1 MFSSQQLERSWL
13 RERLYVGLSALLFFG
28 VSKPRATP
36 WAGIWPRRWRSTKT
50 SYNRKIVTLDFLGT
64 LQRTH
69 KCGELR
75 STNSGDTVTLMGWVN
90 RRRDHGNL
98 IFLDLRDRSGIT
110 QVVFDKE
117 TSPLAHAKAEAAR
130 PEYVVAVTGKVRKR
144 GEGLANPNMPT
155 GEIELVAQECL
166 LLNDAKTPPFS
177 PADDGPVNEEV
188 RLKYRYIDLRRPEL
202 QRNFELRHNV
212 TRAIREYLSDNGF
225 LEIETPL
232 LTRSTP
238 EGARDYLVP
247 SRVHPGHFFA
257 LPQSPQIF
265 KQLLMVSGFDRY
277 FQIARCFRDED
288 LRADRQPDFT
298 QIDLE
303 ISFPQMSTIF
313 AVAEGFLRAAFAA
326 AGITLGEQPFIQ
338 MTYDQAITKYGIDKP
353 DMRLPAM
360 VDLSA
365 TLTPELREQLKIEQG
380 LPVLGFTI
388 PFAGGFSATQQKALT
403 SEIRAFFGD
412 SGLDVLDI
420 VRLLNS
426 ETFAPLAE
434 SIRARFLEEGNVDGL
449 QRDHLTVVIT
459 PKLGTPAMWNYDPQ
473 WIYKRVGVL
482 RIELAKKYADKHK
495 LFEPTHTAADFKF
508 LWVTD
513 FPMYEWNEEHKS
525 WDAAHHPFTSPHED
539 DITSGKL
546 VNDKGAVRALA
557 YDIVLNGTEL
567 GSGSIRIHRKDVQA
581 EIFRSLGMSDAEAHE
596 RFGFFLDA
604 LEYGTP
610 PHGGIALGLDRI
622 VMILAGANSLREVI
636 AFPKTAK
643 AIDLMVDA
651 PTTVSDVQLRD
662 LSLKIVTR
670 G

>member
-1 MFSSQQLERSWL
+1 
-13 RERLYVGLSALLFFG
+13 
-28 VSKPRATP
+28 
-36 WAGIWPRRWRSTKT
+36 
-50 SYNRKIVTLDFLGT
+50 VTLDFLGT

-69 KCGELR
+69 LCGDPR
-75 STNSGDTVTLMGWVN
+75 SSNSGETITLMGWVN

-110 QVVFDKE
+110 QVVLDKE
-117 TSPLAHAKAEAAR
+117 SAPIAHAKAEAAR
-130 PEYVVAVTGKVRKR
+130 PEFVVAVTGKLRQR
-144 GEGLANPNMPT
+144 GPGLSNPNMPT
-155 GEIELVAQECL
+155 GEVELVADDLL
-166 LLNDAKTPPFS
+166 LLNDAKTPPFPIAAETTGT
-177 PADDGPVNEEV
+177 PAPITNEEI
-188 RLKYRYIDLRRPEL
+188 RLKYRYLDLRRPEL
-202 QRNFELRHNV
+202 QRNFELRHKV
-212 TRAIREYLSDNGF
+212 TRAIRDYLSDHNF

-313 AVAEGFLRAAFAA
+313 ATAEGFLRAAFAA
-326 AGITLGEQPFIQ
+326 AGITLPAEPFIQ
-338 MTYDQAITKYGIDKP
+338 MTYDQAIQKYGIDKP

-360 VDLSA
+360 VDLA
-365 TLTPELREQLKIEQG
+365 DELTAELRDTLKIDPT

-388 PFAGGFSATQQKALT
+388 PSVGELSGTARKSLLN
-403 SEIRAFFGD
+403 EIRSFFGD
-412 SGLDVLDI
+412 TGLDILDLA
-420 VRLLNS
+420 RLRTN
-426 ETFAPLAE
+426 EAFAPLAT
-434 SIRARFLEEGNVDGL
+434 SIEAA
-449 QRDHLTVVIT
+449 LTTELSSFSTPNSLLLTPSPLHIVIT
-459 PKLGTPAMWNYDPQ
+459 PKPGTPAMWNYDPQ
-473 WIYKRVGVL
+473 WIYKRVGAL
-482 RIELAKKYADKHK
+482 RLELAKKFADKHK
-495 LFEPTHTAADFKF
+495 LFDQTHTAADFKF

-513 FPMYEWNEEHKS
+513 FPMYEWNEEKKT
-525 WDAAHHPFTSPHED
+525 WDAAHHPFTAPHEE
-539 DITSGKL
+539 DIQSGAL
-546 VNDKGAVRALA
+546 VNDKGSVRALA

-581 EIFRSLGMSDAEAHE
+581 EIFRSLGMDEAEQKA

-622 VMILAGANSLREVI
+622 VMILAGATSLREVI

-643 AIDLMVDA
+643 AIDLMVEA
-651 PTTVSDVQLRD
+651 PTTVSDQQLRE
-662 LSLKIVTR
+662 LSLKTVTR
-670 G
+670 S

>member
-1 MFSSQQLERSWL
+1 M
-13 RERLYVGLSALLFFG
+13 
-28 VSKPRATP
+28 
-36 WAGIWPRRWRSTKT
+36 
-50 SYNRKIVTLDFLGT
+50 TLDFLGT

-69 KCGELR
+69 HCGDLR
-75 STNSGDTVTLMGWVN
+75 SSNSGETVTLMGWVN

-98 IFLDLRDRSGIT
+98 IFLDLRDRTGIT
-110 QVVFDKE
+110 QVVLDKE
-117 TSPLAHAKAEAAR
+117 TSPLSHAKAEAAR
-130 PEYVVAVTGKVRKR
+130 PEYVVAVTGKVRER
-144 GEGLANPNMPT
+144 GEGLKNPKMET
-155 GEIELVAQECL
+155 GDIELVAQNLL
-166 LLNDAKTPPFS
+166 LLNDAKTPPF
-177 PADDGPVNEEV
+177 PIADDTVAVNEES
-188 RLKYRYIDLRRPEL
+188 RLKYRYLDLRRPEL
-202 QRNFELRHNV
+202 QRNFLLRHNV
-212 TRAIREYLSDNGF
+212 TRAIREYLSDSGF

-303 ISFPQMSTIF
+303 VSFPQMSTIF
-313 AVAEGFLRAAFAA
+313 AVAEGFLHAAFSA
-326 AGITLGEQPFIQ
+326 AGITLPEAPFIQ
-338 MTYDQAITKYGIDKP
+338 MTYDQAIAKYGIDKP

-360 VDLSA
+360 VDLSHA
-365 TLTPELREQLKIEQG
+365 LTAELRETLKIDPA

-388 PFAGGFSATQQKALT
+388 PSVGELSGTARKALL
-403 SEIRAFFGD
+403 SEIRASFGD
-412 SGLDVLDI
+412 CGLDMLDLA
-420 VRLLNS
+420 RLRTNAA
-426 ETFAPLAE
+426 FVPLAE
-434 SIRARFLEEGNVDGL
+434 SIEGKLSAEMSLFNGNSHCAEDL
-449 QRDHLTVVIT
+449 AIVIT
-459 PKLGTPAMWNYDPQ
+459 PKPGTPAMWNYDPQ
-473 WIYKRVGVL
+473 WIYKRVGAL
-482 RIELAKKYADKHK
+482 RLELARKYADKHG
-495 LFEPTHTAADFKF
+495 LFTQTGTAADFRF

-513 FPMYEWNEEHKS
+513 FPMYEWNEEHKA
-525 WDAAHHPFTSPHED
+525 WDAAHHPFTSPHEE
-539 DITSGKL
+539 DIQSGAL
-546 VNDKGAVRALA
+546 VNDKGSVRALA

-622 VMILAGANSLREVI
+622 VMILAGASSLREVI

-651 PTTVSDVQLRD
+651 PTPVPDNLLRD
-662 LSLKIVTR
+662 LSLKVVTR
-670 G
+670 S

>member
-1 MFSSQQLERSWL
+1 L
-13 RERLYVGLSALLFFG
+13 
-28 VSKPRATP
+28 
-36 WAGIWPRRWRSTKT
+36 
-50 SYNRKIVTLDFLGT
+50 LDFLGT

-69 KCGELR
+69 TCGQLR
-75 STNSGDTVTLMGWVN
+75 AGDAGQHVVLMGWVN

-98 IFLDLRDRSGIT
+98 IFLDLRDRTGIT
-110 QVVFDKE
+110 QVVLDKE
-117 TSPLAHAKAEAAR
+117 VSPEAHAKAEAAR
-130 PEYVVAVTGKVRKR
+130 PEYVVAVTGKLRQR
-144 GEGLANPNMPT
+144 GPGLTNPNMPT
-155 GEIELVAQECL
+155 GEVELVAHSLL
-166 LLNDAKTPPFS
+166 LLNDAKTPPF
-177 PADDGPVNEEV
+177 PIADDAPITNEEI
-188 RLKYRYIDLRRPEL
+188 RLKYRYLDLRRPEL
-202 QRNFELRHNV
+202 QRNFELRHKV
-212 TRAIREYLSDNGF
+212 TRAIRDYLSDNHF

-247 SRVHPGHFFA
+247 SRVHPGHFYA

-313 AVAEGFLRAAFAA
+313 AVAEGFLRAAFSA
-326 AGITLGEQPFIQ
+326 AGITLAAEPFIQ
-338 MTYDQAITKYGIDKP
+338 MTYDQAIQRYGIDKP

-365 TLTPELREQLKIEQG
+365 EVTPRLRETLRILQDLPIYAFSIPKVGEPSNTQYKNLIKAARVLLVENFNTTTLDMLDMQRLKDEDRSTEELRALARRIEQLLSDEQEAHG
-380 LPVLGFTI
+380 SG
-388 PFAGGFSATQQKALT
+388 KLT
-403 SEIRAFFGD
+403 KDDLVF
-412 SGLDVLDI
+412 
-420 VRLLNS
+420 
-426 ETFAPLAE
+426 
-434 SIRARFLEEGNVDGL
+434 
-449 QRDHLTVVIT
+449 VIT
-459 PKLGTPAMWNYDPQ
+459 PKLGATAVWNYDAQ
-473 WIYKRVGVL
+473 WIPKKIGAL
-482 RIELAKKYADKHK
+482 RNELAKQLADKHK
-495 LFEPTHTAADFKF
+495 LFEQTHTAADFKF

-513 FPMYEWNEEHKS
+513 FPMYEWNEEHKT

-539 DITSGKL
+539 DILAGRLTS
-546 VNDKGAVRALA
+546 DKGAVRALA

-581 EIFRSLGMSDAEAHE
+581 EIFRSLGMSEEEAHN

-622 VMILAGANSLREVI
+622 VMILAGASSLREVI

-651 PTTVSDVQLRD
+651 PTLVSDQQLRE
-662 LSLKIVTR
+662 LNLRIAPRS
-670 G
+670 